1 MIEKNY
7 AHKCLCGL
15 QKVERIQCMLLQFAI
30 YFKIQTLWKY
40 LIDKNCQIE
49 VP

>member
-1 MIEKNY
+1 MTEKLSTQMFARFAESGENTMY
-7 AHKCLCGL
+7 APT
-15 QKVERIQCMLLQFAI
+15 IAI

-40 LIDKNCQIE
+40 LINKNSQIE